1 MRYNPSWVNVVHF
14 SVELVEEC
22 SPLVAFR
29 YHLLQK
35 ERIFMAGDCSFDIV
49 SQFDEQEL
57 VNAIDQTRREVL
69 TRYDL
74 KDTKTEIVHNK
85 DNITFV
91 TDSSLTLKN
100 VRDILETKAVR
111 RGLSLKIFKPG
122 KEENAA
128 GGKVRQVIQLQQG
141 LSQELAKQI
150 SKQIRDEYPK
160 VRPQIQGDAIRV
172 VAKSRDEL
180 QAVIA
185 LLKQKDY
192 PVALQYIN
200 YRG

>member
-1 MRYNPSWVNVVHF
+1 
-14 SVELVEEC
+14 
-22 SPLVAFR
+22 
-29 YHLLQK
+29 
-35 ERIFMAGDCSFDIV
+35 MAGDCSFDIV

-57 VNAIDQTRREVL
+57 VNAIDQTRREVS
-69 TRYDL
+69 TRFDL
-74 KDTKTEIVHNK
+74 KDTKTEILHTK
-85 DNITFV
+85 DTITIV
-91 TDSSLTLKN
+91 TDSSLTLKS

-111 RGLSLKIFKPG
+111 RGLSLKIFNAG

-128 GGKVRQVIQLQQG
+128 GSKVRQVIQLQQG
-141 LSQELAKQI
+141 LSQDLAKQI
-150 SKQIRDEYPK
+150 SKHIRDAYPK

>member
-1 MRYNPSWVNVVHF
+1 
-14 SVELVEEC
+14 
-22 SPLVAFR
+22 
-29 YHLLQK
+29 
-35 ERIFMAGDCSFDIV
+35 MAGDCSFDIV
-49 SQFDEQEL
+49 SQFEEQEL
-57 VNAIDQTRREVL
+57 VNAIDQTRREVS
-69 TRYDL
+69 TRFDL
-74 KDTKTEIVHNK
+74 KDTKTEIVHTK
-85 DNITFV
+85 DTITIV
-91 TDSSLTLKN
+91 TDSSLTLKS

-111 RGLSLKIFKPG
+111 RGLSLKIFDVG

-128 GGKVRQVIQLQQG
+128 GSKVRQVIQLRQG
-141 LSQELAKQI
+141 LSQDLAKQI
-150 SKQIRDEYPK
+150 SKQIRDQYPK
-160 VRPQIQGDAIRV
+160 VRPQIQGDAVRV

>member
-1 MRYNPSWVNVVHF
+1 
-14 SVELVEEC
+14 
-22 SPLVAFR
+22 
-29 YHLLQK
+29 
-35 ERIFMAGDCSFDIV
+35 MAGDCSFDIV

-57 VNAIDQTRREVL
+57 VNAIDQTRREVS

-85 DNITFV
+85 DNITIV
-91 TDSSLTLKN
+91 TDSELTLKS
-100 VRDILETKAVR
+100 VRDILETKAIR

-141 LSQELAKQI
+141 LAQDLAKEI
-150 SKQIRDEYPK
+150 SKSIREAYPK

-180 QAVIA
+180 QSVIA

>member
-1 MRYNPSWVNVVHF
+1 
-14 SVELVEEC
+14 
-22 SPLVAFR
+22 
-29 YHLLQK
+29 
-35 ERIFMAGDCSFDIV
+35 MAGDCSFDIV

-160 VRPQIQGDAIRV
+160 VR
-172 VAKSRDEL
+172 
-180 QAVIA
+180 

>member
-1 MRYNPSWVNVVHF
+1 
-14 SVELVEEC
+14 
-22 SPLVAFR
+22 
-29 YHLLQK
+29 
-35 ERIFMAGDCSFDIV
+35 MAGDCSFDVV

-57 VNAIDQTRREVL
+57 VNALDQTRREVQ

-85 DNITFV
+85 DNITIV
-91 TDSSLTLKN
+91 TTGQLTLKN
-100 VRDILETKAVR
+100 VRDILETKATR
-111 RGLSLKIFKPG
+111 RSLSLKIFKPG
-122 KEENAA
+122 KEEDAP
-128 GGKVRQVIQLQQG
+128 GGRIRQVIQLQQG
-141 LSQELAKQI
+141 LSQDLAKEI
-150 SKQIRDEYPK
+150 SKYIRDNYPK

-172 VAKSRDEL
+172 IAKSRDEL

>member
-1 MRYNPSWVNVVHF
+1 
-14 SVELVEEC
+14 
-22 SPLVAFR
+22 
-29 YHLLQK
+29 
-35 ERIFMAGDCSFDIV
+35 MAGDCSFDIV

-57 VNAIDQTRREVL
+57 VNALDQTRREVA
-69 TRYDL
+69 TRFDL
-74 KDTKTEIVHNK
+74 KDTKTEITYAK
-85 DNITFV
+85 DTITIV
-91 TDSSLTLKN
+91 TDSSFTLKS

-111 RGLSLKIFKPG
+111 RGLSLKIFNAG

-141 LSQELAKQI
+141 IAQDLAKQI
-150 SKQIRDEYPK
+150 NKQIRDAYPK

>member
-1 MRYNPSWVNVVHF
+1 
-14 SVELVEEC
+14 
-22 SPLVAFR
+22 
-29 YHLLQK
+29 
-35 ERIFMAGDCSFDIV
+35 MASECSFDIV
-49 SQFDEQEL
+49 SQFDAQEL
-57 VNAIDQTRREVL
+57 VNAIDQTQREVR
-69 TRYDL
+69 TRFDL
-74 KDTKTEIVHNK
+74 KDTKTEIIHNK
-85 DNITFV
+85 DNITIV

-128 GGKVRQVIQLQQG
+128 GGRIRQVMQLQQG
-141 LSQELAKQI
+141 ISQELAKEI
-150 SKQIRDEYPK
+150 SKYIRDNYPK
-160 VRPQIQGDAIRV
+160 VRPQIQGDAVRV
-172 VAKSRDEL
+172 SAKSRDEL

>member
-1 MRYNPSWVNVVHF
+1 
-14 SVELVEEC
+14 
-22 SPLVAFR
+22 
-29 YHLLQK
+29 
-35 ERIFMAGDCSFDIV
+35 MAGDCSFDIV

-85 DNITFV
+85 DNVTIV

-128 GGKVRQVIQLQQG
+128 GDKVRQVIQLQQG

-150 SKQIRDEYPK
+150 SKQIRDAYPK

-172 VAKSRDEL
+172 VARSRDEL
-180 QAVIA
+180 QAVIT
-185 LLKQKDY
+185 LLKQKEY

>member
-1 MRYNPSWVNVVHF
+1 
-14 SVELVEEC
+14 
-22 SPLVAFR
+22 
-29 YHLLQK
+29 
-35 ERIFMAGDCSFDIV
+35 MAGDCSFDIV

-57 VNAIDQTRREVL
+57 VNAIDQTRREVS

-85 DNITFV
+85 DNITIV
-91 TDSSLTLKN
+91 TDSELTLKS
-100 VRDILETKAVR
+100 VRDILETKAIR

-128 GGKVRQVIQLQQG
+128 GGRVRQIIQLQQG
-141 LSQELAKQI
+141 LAQDLAKEI
-150 SKQIRDEYPK
+150 SKHIREAYPK

-185 LLKQKDY
+185 LIKQKDY